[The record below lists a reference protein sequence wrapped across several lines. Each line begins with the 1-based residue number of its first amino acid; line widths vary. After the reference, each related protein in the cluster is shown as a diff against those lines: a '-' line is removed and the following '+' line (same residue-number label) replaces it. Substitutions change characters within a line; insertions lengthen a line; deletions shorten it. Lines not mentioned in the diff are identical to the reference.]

1 MALAPSLVRNVRCSK
16 EARRA
21 LASDA
26 SLVTW
31 VSVTAADVAR
41 SEEAGLLAVP
51 SQQSV
56 FEEWRELFGPDGLD
70 PANHELTPAS
80 AVALVRS
87 FDLQPT
93 DRFIDLG
100 SARGGVVLTVA
111 ATTQCARCA
120 GIELSPSLHAEAQA
134 AKARRVQ
141 AVPADAERLDFM
153 QGDLRTAPL
162 AEFNVFYCAIGPC
175 NRQQVTHELMM
186 RLSEVP
192 LPPGAPPRRLLLAGF
207 GLHTCGTSYAASAKL
222 TRAYALR
229 GEGVGTQ
236 MARPV
241 FQHTVAE
248 GPRVLMEYAVS
259 SAQGPAA
266 DIASGGGGGD
276 GGGGGGGEGG
286 GGQNFQTPPRQD
298 PLSTSWQE
306 PLSPSPQQT
315 DRAPQHVEPQHDSHA
330 SL

>member
-1 MALAPSLVRNVRCSK
+1 MALLSCNRPLTLPPAAVPAPGTGRPPPMALAPSLVRNVRCSK

-100 SARGGVVLTVA
+100 SARGGGWSGR
-111 ATTQCARCA
+111 RC
-120 GIELSPSLHAEAQA
+120 
-134 AKARRVQ
+134 
-141 AVPADAERLDFM
+141 
-153 QGDLRTAPL
+153 
-162 AEFNVFYCAIGPC
+162 
-175 NRQQVTHELMM
+175 
-186 RLSEVP
+186 
-192 LPPGAPPRRLLLAGF
+192 
-207 GLHTCGTSYAASAKL
+207 
-222 TRAYALR
+222 
-229 GEGVGTQ
+229 
-236 MARPV
+236 
-241 FQHTVAE
+241 
-248 GPRVLMEYAVS
+248 
-259 SAQGPAA
+259 
-266 DIASGGGGGD
+266 
-276 GGGGGGGEGG
+276 
-286 GGQNFQTPPRQD
+286 
-298 PLSTSWQE
+298 
-306 PLSPSPQQT
+306 
-315 DRAPQHVEPQHDSHA
+315 
-330 SL
+330 

>member
-1 MALAPSLVRNVRCSK
+1 MLAPSLVRNVRCSK

-21 LASDA
+21 LASEP

-31 VSVTAADVAR
+31 VSVTAADVEWT
-41 SEEAGLLAVP
+41 EEAGLSAVP

-56 FEEWRELFGPDGLD
+56 FEEYTEFFGPDGLD

-100 SARGGVVLTVA
+100 SARGGVVLAVA

-120 GIELSPSLHAEAQA
+120 GIELSPSLHAEAQE

-153 QGDLRTAPL
+153 QGDLRTAPF
-162 AEFNVFYCAIGPC
+162 ADFNVFYCAIGPC
-175 NRQQVTHELMM
+175 NRPQVTHELMT

-207 GLHTCGTSYAASAKL
+207 GLHTRGTSYAASAKL

-229 GEGVGTQ
+229 GEGIGTQ
-236 MARPV
+236 MALPV

-259 SAQGPAA
+259 N
-266 DIASGGGGGD
+266 
-276 GGGGGGGEGG
+276 
-286 GGQNFQTPPRQD
+286 GQ
-298 PLSTSWQE
+298 
-306 PLSPSPQQT
+306 
-315 DRAPQHVEPQHDSHA
+315 
-330 SL
+330 